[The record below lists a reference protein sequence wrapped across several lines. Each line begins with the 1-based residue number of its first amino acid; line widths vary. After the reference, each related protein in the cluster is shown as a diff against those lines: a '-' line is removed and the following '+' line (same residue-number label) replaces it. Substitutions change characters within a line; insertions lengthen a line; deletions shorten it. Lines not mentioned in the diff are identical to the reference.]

1 MFQPVYLDANA
12 TTRLDPEVREA
23 MLPWLATYA
32 NPSSRHAYGRAAR
45 SAIDTARAQVA
56 EAVGASPGEIVFT
69 SGGSE
74 ANNLFIKGVAAC
86 HPPGVFAVSAVEHP
100 SVLKAARQLARQGW
114 RIEILPVDGEGR
126 LDAAGI
132 EAVCTQKPLL
142 GSVMQANN
150 ETGVLVDVAG
160 VARRFAEQRAP
171 GRFWLHS
178 DAVQALGK
186 QKLDFRALNQA
197 GVHALSLSAHKIGGP
212 QGAGALVL
220 DKRIELEALIAG
232 GGQERGRRSGTENV
246 AAIVGFGL
254 ACRLAEARRAAG
266 MARLADLRARLENG
280 LLALGATVFG
290 AGAPRLANTTFFAF
304 AGLEGET
311 LVGRL
316 DRAGFAV
323 ASGSAC
329 SSTDPGASHV
339 LLAMGVPE
347 NLARGALRVSLT
359 LETSAENI
367 DQFLAALGA
376 TVHELQG
383 FVARAAGVVRTLGAT
398 A

>member
-1 MFQPVYLDANA
+1 MFAPVYLDANA

-23 MLPWLATYA
+23 MLPWLSTWA
-32 NPSSRHAYGRAAR
+32 NPSSRHEYGRAAR
-45 SAIDTARAQVA
+45 RAIDTARAQVA
-56 EAVGASPGEIVFT
+56 EAVGASPGEVIFT

-74 ANNLFIKGVAAC
+74 ANNLFIKGAAAC
-86 HPPGVFAVSAVEHP
+86 HAPGVFAVSAVEHP
-100 SVLKAARQLARQGW
+100 SVLKAVRQLARQGW
-114 RIEILPVDGEGR
+114 QIETLPVDGAGR
-126 LDAAGI
+126 LRA
-132 EAVCTQKPLL
+132 EAVDAVCARQPRLVSL
-142 GSVMQANN
+142 MQANN
-150 ETGVLVDVAG
+150 ETGVLFEVADL
-160 VARRFAEQRAP
+160 ARRFADQLAP

-220 DKRIELEALIAG
+220 DKRLELEALIAG
-232 GGQERGRRSGTENV
+232 GGQERGLRSGTENV
-246 AAIVGFGL
+246 AALVGFGL
-254 ACRLAEARRAAG
+254 ACRLAEARRAAA
-266 MARLADLRARLENG
+266 MARLEDLRARLEAG

-304 AGLEGET
+304 ADVEGET

-329 SSTDPGASHV
+329 SSTDPGPSHV

-347 NLARGALRVSLT
+347 NLARGAVRVSLT
-359 LETSAENI
+359 TETSAENI
-367 DQFLAALGA
+367 DQFLAVLGA
-376 TVHELQG
+376 TLHELHA
-383 FVARAAGVVRTLGAT
+383 FVAQPAAAGRLLGAT